1 MYTFFN
7 NMDDSDIKVPIKDK
21 NTLSSLLKKIKAVP
35 LDPGLRPL
43 INLVPTIIEQEKK
56 NK

>member
-1 MYTFFN
+1 
-7 NMDDSDIKVPIKDK
+7 MDDSDIKVPIKDK